1 MTTPLLDVGTV
12 TRRVKDL
19 PALPHALGEVLAALR
34 RDDLHVERCAALIER
49 DQALCGR
56 TLRLANSPFYGLS
69 GRIGT
74 IRDAIQMLGLG
85 TVGTL
90 MTAALLSVQFDPR
103 QCAGFDFPRF
113 LRHAIGASIAARELA
128 RATGHDD
135 CEAGLAGLLHDVGQ
149 LALAAYYPGELSA
162 ALALS
167 HSSDCPLAEAE
178 RALLNLDHAQVGG
191 LVARHWCFPA
201 SMAEAIEQH
210 HRSERHSGPDAE
222 SALSDIV
229 HLADAITHALDV
241 AHDPH
246 EAVPSVSPEAWSR
259 LKLNALPM
267 AKIFAAVEGGVQ
279 AVCAELL
286 L

>member
-1 MTTPLLDVGTV
+1 M
-12 TRRVKDL
+12 
-19 PALPHALGEVLAALR
+19 
-34 RDDLHVERCAALIER
+34 
-49 DQALCGR
+49 
-56 TLRLANSPFYGLS
+56 
-69 GRIGT
+69 
-74 IRDAIQMLGLG
+74 
-85 TVGTL
+85 
-90 MTAALLSVQFDPR
+90 
-103 QCAGFDFPRF
+103 
-113 LRHAIGASIAARELA
+113 
-128 RATGHDD
+128 
-135 CEAGLAGLLHDVGQ
+135 
-149 LALAAYYPGELSA
+149 
-162 ALALS
+162 
-167 HSSDCPLAEAE
+167 
-178 RALLNLDHAQVGG
+178 
-191 LVARHWCFPA
+191 ARHWCFPA